1 MEETVK
7 ERPVFKEKIA
17 KLFIDGENTVAVM
30 DINEFKG
37 HRGRAFHGIFI
48 AASGAETA
56 VASERDK
63 FELTTVRAGKHGAAK
78 GRFAAVDHFID
89 IFHLCLS
96 GMEGIFNFFIMV

>member
-37 HRGRAFHGIFI
+37 HFI